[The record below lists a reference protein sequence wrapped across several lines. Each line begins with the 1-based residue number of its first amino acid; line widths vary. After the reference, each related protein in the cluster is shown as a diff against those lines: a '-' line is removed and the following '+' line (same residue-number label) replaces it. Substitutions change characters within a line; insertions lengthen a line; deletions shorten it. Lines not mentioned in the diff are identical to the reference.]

1 MRVRSASA
9 DRWLVAFG
17 LALAFGTARAELL
30 LTTNQNP
37 FLATAG
43 IPGPLPAVLER
54 GETRL
59 DAILNWGST
68 AIIDTTPEE
77 ILVADV
83 EMRELRLGLT
93 HTITPRLSLRVEL
106 PYVYSGPG
114 VLDGF
119 IDDFHDAFGFSE
131 GDRPLFRRDSMLVW
145 YLRSSEGSLV
155 RRTTSMEGIGD
166 LRVALGSQ
174 WLRSART
181 AVSTWVSVE
190 APTGTDDAYLAAD
203 DDWNF
208 TATAAVQHRLARRWL
223 AFAQA
228 SATTH
233 TGDGVF
239 GAQRPVIWS
248 SLAGVQFEATR
259 RVALTVQAQA
269 HTRPLDDTDLK
280 YLRNAVVLTVGGQ
293 IRAADSLDIHL
304 GLSEDVKVEASPD
317 AVFVLGVT
325 SRW

>member
-1 MRVRSASA
+1 MRVRAVSA
-9 DRWLVAFG
+9 DRWLAALG
-17 LALAFGTARAELL
+17 LALAFATARAEPLP
-30 LTTNQNP
+30 TTNQNP
-37 FLATAG
+37 FLASAG
-43 IPGPLPAVLER
+43 IPGPLPTALEP

-68 AIIDTTPEE
+68 AIVDTTPEE
-77 ILVADV
+77 ILVMDV
-83 EMRELRLGLT
+83 ETRELRLTLT
-93 HTITPRLSLRVEL
+93 HTLTQRLSLRVEL

-145 YLRSSEGSLV
+145 YLRSGEGSLV
-155 RRTTSMEGIGD
+155 RRTTSTEGVGD

-174 WLRSART
+174 WLRSERT
-181 AVSTWVSVE
+181 ALSTWISVE
-190 APTGTDDAYLAAD
+190 APTGAKDAYLAAD

-208 TATAAVQHRLARRWL
+208 TAAATVQHRMADRWL

-228 SATTH
+228 SATIH

-239 GAQRPVIWS
+239 DAQRSVIWNG
-248 SLAGVQFEATR
+248 LTGVQFEATR
-259 RVALTVQAQA
+259 RIALTVQAQA
-269 HTRPLDDTDLK
+269 HTRPIDDTDLK
-280 YLRNAVVLTVGGQ
+280 YLRDAVVLTVGGR
-293 IRAADSLDIHL
+293 IRATDSLDIHL

-325 SRW
+325 TRW